1 MKAMMTKHLR
11 GEGLRA
17 RAMRGSVWTV
27 TGYGAS
33 QVMRLGSNLILT
45 RLLFPE
51 AFGMMALVMV
61 FMQGL
66 VMFSDIGVGP
76 SIMQS
81 KRGDDPD
88 FLNTAWS
95 IQVMR
100 GFFLWLGSCAIALP
114 LAQFYQEPQLAQLI
128 PVAGLGLLIAG
139 FNPTRLETAHR
150 HLLLGRIS
158 IIQIAT
164 QFVGA
169 VAAIILAL
177 ITHSVW
183 AFVISGLFS
192 NFAQL
197 MMYNKFLPGD
207 RNRFQ
212 WEKSAAHELIGFGKW
227 IFLSTVSGFL
237 FLQSDKL
244 ILGKFLTLDALGV
257 YNIGYFLAS
266 FPLLASSTVI
276 HRILI
281 PLYREK
287 PPSASPENFQKLR
300 IMRFGVT
307 AAIMC
312 MLMVFAFFG
321 VALVDLLYDQ
331 RYQNA
336 GAIVVLTA
344 CMQIPM
350 IISLTYDQAALAS
363 GDSKRFFVLA
373 ASKATV
379 MIIAL
384 LIGVQ
389 MAGLFGAL
397 ISQGI
402 AFLVV
407 YPVVIWLAKRQGA
420 WDPLH
425 DALYAILG
433 LLIGS
438 VAIWYNFDALL
449 ELKTLSFK

>member
-1 MKAMMTKHLR
+1 MKAITKHLR

-266 FPLLASSTVI
+266 FPLLASGTVI
-276 HRILI
+276 HKILI

-307 AAIMC
+307 
-312 MLMVFAFFG
+312 
-321 VALVDLLYDQ
+321 
-331 RYQNA
+331 
-336 GAIVVLTA
+336 GAICV
-344 CMQIPM
+344 C
-350 IISLTYDQAALAS
+350 
-363 GDSKRFFVLA
+363 
-373 ASKATV
+373 
-379 MIIAL
+379 
-384 LIGVQ
+384 
-389 MAGLFGAL
+389 
-397 ISQGI
+397 
-402 AFLVV
+402 
-407 YPVVIWLAKRQGA
+407 
-420 WDPLH
+420 
-425 DALYAILG
+425 
-433 LLIGS
+433 
-438 VAIWYNFDALL
+438 
-449 ELKTLSFK
+449 